1 MSAQAEPRFSPLPTA
16 RSEPDAGADG
26 HQFRLVSYNILAQVY
41 VKSAFFPHSPSAS
54 LKWKARSKAVLTEL
68 KSFNAD
74 LMCIQELDEYET
86 FYRKNMESSG
96 YSSIYV
102 QRSGDKRDG
111 CGIFYKPKSVE
122 LLQKEV
128 IHYNDLVETC
138 RLDDTVISAPSN
150 NSSPSEESS
159 GKEDNKKRG
168 DPDDPRVRLKRDCV
182 GLLAAFKLSDPCE
195 HILIVAN
202 THIYWDPEWI
212 DVKLAQ
218 AKYLLSKVSE
228 FEKIISNKFTCK
240 PSVIIAGDF
249 NSTPGDK
256 VYNYLVSAS
265 SESTDEAH
273 IKLCSLYAANGG
285 EPEFTNCTPGF
296 TGTLDYIFLS
306 GGNSIE
312 PTTLLRIPRGG
323 SPDVEGGLPN
333 FHHPSDHLPIG
344 ADFQLLRS

>member
-1 MSAQAEPRFSPLPTA
+1 
-16 RSEPDAGADG
+16 
-26 HQFRLVSYNILAQVY
+26 
-41 VKSAFFPHSPSAS
+41 
-54 LKWKARSKAVLTEL
+54 
-68 KSFNAD
+68 
-74 LMCIQELDEYET
+74 
-86 FYRKNMESSG
+86 MESTG

-138 RLDDTVISAPSN
+138 HLNDNVISAPSN

-168 DPDDPRVRLKRDCV
+168 DPNDPRVRLKRDCV
-182 GLLAAFKLSDPCE
+182 GLLAAFKLGDPYVFVIRLIFLP
-195 HILIVAN
+195 ILFYYTYLMEASFQHV
-202 THIYWDPEWI
+202 DPEWI

-228 FEKIISNKFTCK
+228 FEKIIANKFTCK

-256 VYNYLVSAS
+256 VYNYLVSAG
-265 SESTDEAH
+265 SESTDEAL
-273 IKLCSLYAANGG
+273 IKLRSLYAENGG

-306 GGNSIE
+306 EGGSIK
-312 PTTLLRIPRGG
+312 PTSLLRIPRGG

-344 ADFQLLRS
+344 ADFQVLRASA

>member
-1 MSAQAEPRFSPLPTA
+1 
-16 RSEPDAGADG
+16 
-26 HQFRLVSYNILAQVY
+26 
-41 VKSAFFPHSPSAS
+41 
-54 LKWKARSKAVLTEL
+54 
-68 KSFNAD
+68 
-74 LMCIQELDEYET
+74 
-86 FYRKNMESSG
+86 MESTG

-138 RLDDTVISAPSN
+138 HLNDNVISAPSN

-168 DPDDPRVRLKRDCV
+168 DPNDPRVRLKRDCV
-182 GLLAAFKLSDPCE
+182 GLLAAFKLGDPYVFVIRLIFLP
-195 HILIVAN
+195 ILFYYTYLMEASFQ
-202 THIYWDPEWI
+202 DPEWI

-228 FEKIISNKFTCK
+228 FEKIIANKFTCK

-256 VYNYLVSAS
+256 VYNYLVSAG
-265 SESTDEAH
+265 SESTDEAL
-273 IKLCSLYAANGG
+273 IKLRSLYAENGG

-306 GGNSIE
+306 EGGSIK
-312 PTTLLRIPRGG
+312 PTSLLRIPRGG

-344 ADFQLLRS
+344 AGFQVLRASA